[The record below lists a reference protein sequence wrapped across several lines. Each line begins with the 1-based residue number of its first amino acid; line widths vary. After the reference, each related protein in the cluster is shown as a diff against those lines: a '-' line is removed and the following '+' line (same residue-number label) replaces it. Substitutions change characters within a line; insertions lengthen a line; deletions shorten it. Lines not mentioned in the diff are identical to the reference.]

1 MEERNAE
8 KGLLQEMLE
17 VHLFELKVLKARDLR
32 ESTEIIEM
40 ILSHLFFFFFCRK
53 PGAENH
59 GRVLEEKIK

>member
-40 ILSHLFFFFFCRK
+40 ISSLFFFF
-53 PGAENH
+53 
-59 GRVLEEKIK
+59 L

>member
-40 ILSHLFFFFFCRK
+40 ILSHLFFFFCRK